1 MHRERE
7 NLILFQLIA
16 GQRTWRAV
24 RRPNRQS
31 YNTNYSS
38 RNRNRRTYYRR
49 KSNNNQVGSFVKIDY
64 ISRRERGTT
73 IEMINYI
80 FMMIVIIF
88 YYLQIQRGRTYYS
101 SGYQDDYASFRSSL
115 EGLPNF
121 FILRGGTF
129 Y

>member
-24 RRPNRQS
+24 RRPNRQN

-64 ISRRERGTT
+64 ISRRER
-73 IEMINYI
+73 NNNRDDKLYFYDDCHYI
-80 FMMIVIIF
+80 LLSSDTARENILLTGISKRLCFI
-88 YYLQIQRGRTYYS
+88 QIQ
-101 SGYQDDYASFRSSL
+101 F
-115 EGLPNF
+115 
-121 FILRGGTF
+121 GGIT
-129 Y
+129 